1 MNIKIKKL
9 YPTATTPTYGTSG
22 SACFDLYA
30 NHSAF
35 IWQNANAPIGTGLA
49 FEIPADHAMLI
60 FPRSGLATQHYI
72 NLANCVGVID
82 SDYRGEV
89 KVVLRNNSVFV
100 HQIEQGDRIAQ
111 AMVIPVQQVTFT
123 ETNTL
128 TPTKRGEGGFGHTGT
143 K

>member
-9 YPTATTPTYGTSG
+9 YPTATTPTYGTQG

-30 NHSAF
+30 NHSAI
-35 IWQNANAPIGTGLA
+35 IWQNTNAVIGTGLA

-60 FPRSGLATQHYI
+60 FSRSGLATQHYI

-100 HQIEQGDRIAQ
+100 HEIQQGDRIAQ
-111 AMVIPVQQVTFT
+111 AMVVPVQQVTFT
-123 ETNTL
+123 ETKTL
-128 TPTKRGEGGFGHTGT
+128 SSTERGENGFGSTG
-143 K
+143 KR